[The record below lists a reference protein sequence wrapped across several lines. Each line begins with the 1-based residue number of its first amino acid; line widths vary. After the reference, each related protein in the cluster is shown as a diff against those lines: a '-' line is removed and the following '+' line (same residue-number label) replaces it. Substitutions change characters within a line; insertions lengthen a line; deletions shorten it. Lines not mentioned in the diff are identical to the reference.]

1 MWYGAGPRHIQIG
14 STSHAI
20 VVLLVCFLADGASLF
35 IKFFGPTG
43 HPLQFLSVPL
53 MLVPHPLDPPFL
65 ENSLGFPDA
74 GLMIALASLT
84 IYVVRLEEGK
94 VLFCG
99 G

>member
-1 MWYGAGPRHIQIG
+1 
-14 STSHAI
+14 
-20 VVLLVCFLADGASLF
+20 
-35 IKFFGPTG
+35 
-43 HPLQFLSVPL
+43 
-53 MLVPHPLDPPFL
+53 MLVPQPLDPPFL